1 MKALGAFV
9 ILSAAVVTAV
19 PAQAKH
25 HGRTHHP
32 QHYRTTNNWE
42 YSNWQY
48 APYSLPHA
56 QDRIDPSRPG
66 GLDPSFTPRGR

>member
-9 ILSAAVVTAV
+9 ILSAALVTAV

-25 HGRTHHP
+25 HGRPHHP
-32 QHYRTTNNWE
+32 RHYRTTNDWQ

-66 GLDPSFTPRGR
+66 GLDPSFNPRGR